1 VANIVE
7 VLDVAP
13 EEEEEEDGA
22 TVDLDAQ
29 RKGGRL
35 QGARGRIP
43 CARRPRGG
51 GGGDAKEGGGAGG
64 RARPMQTQGPAPRL
78 ACAWT
83 RRPSSRP
90 GGPDKRHP
98 ALPSGPQASASC

>member
-51 GGGDAKEGGGAGG
+51 GGG
-64 RARPMQTQGPAPRL
+64 MQTQGPAPRL